1 MLRSI
6 GKQSGES
13 GTMLSIT
20 GAYKYRQLIQ
30 QSTARAKFRNKRTL
44 VHMII
49 IVLNPHGFKTI
60 MNKKL

>member
-30 QSTARAKFRNKRTL
+30 QSTARAKFRNKSLKKHTQY
-44 VHMII
+44 
-49 IVLNPHGFKTI
+49 KT
-60 MNKKL
+60 KRQL